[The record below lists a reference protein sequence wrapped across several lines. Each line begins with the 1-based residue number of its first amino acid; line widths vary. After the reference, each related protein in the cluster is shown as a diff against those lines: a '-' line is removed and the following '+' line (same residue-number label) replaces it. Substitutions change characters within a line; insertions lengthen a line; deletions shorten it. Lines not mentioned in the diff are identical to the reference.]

1 MEKQFLQ
8 GLRVYRPR
16 EGAPEFI
23 KLNMVFDKVAFLMW
37 LEAQDADEKGQI
49 RADLKES
56 REGKLYVEKNTWKAT
71 STPNQT
77 PSVRPQNDAQDDYD
91 GLDDPRHQ

>member
-23 KLNMVFDKVAFLMW
+23 KLNMVFDKAAFLMW
-37 LEAQDADEKGQI
+37 LEAQEVDEKGQI

-56 REGKLYVEKNTWKAT
+56 REGKLYVERNNWKAT
-71 STPNQT
+71 STP
-77 PSVRPQNDAQDDYD
+77 PVRPKTDSDREFE
-91 GLDDPRHQ
+91 GLDDPGMSGNV